1 MNQAKLLEKI
11 GLNKNESIIYLA
23 LLDLGPSN
31 ITTISEKTAIHRP
44 LVYKALPGLLEKKL
58 ISQTQKDKTIMYMA
72 EAPNRLESIFDD
84 LKYQFFELLPD
95 LEDSYATNNK
105 KPKIKFMEGKDG
117 TKRVFDDVVR
127 SLKTGDTFYRYSSN
141 VDGNEKRDKYVPRT
155 YKQIRDKKKLERLV
169 ITNEQ
174 TSKNKEK
181 RIDRFIKIMP
191 EDFGKFDYNIT
202 QIIYGDRVAFI
213 DYNSETALVIESKV
227 IADFQEHLFKMLYK
241 KLDNQ

>member
-31 ITTISEKTAIHRP
+31 ITTISEKTSIHRP
-44 LVYKALPGLLEKKL
+44 LVYKALPSLLEKKL

-95 LEDSYATNNK
+95 LEDTYASNNK
-105 KPKIKFMEGKDG
+105 KPTIKFMEGKDG

-127 SLKTGDTFYRYSSN
+127 SLKKGDTFYRYSSN
-141 VDGNEKRDKYVPRT
+141 IDGNEKRDKYIPRT
-155 YKQIRDKKKLERLV
+155 FKQIRDNKKLE
-169 ITNEQ
+169 
-174 TSKNKEK
+174 
-181 RIDRFIKIMP
+181 
-191 EDFGKFDYNIT
+191 
-202 QIIYGDRVAFI
+202 
-213 DYNSETALVIESKV
+213 
-227 IADFQEHLFKMLYK
+227 
-241 KLDNQ
+241 